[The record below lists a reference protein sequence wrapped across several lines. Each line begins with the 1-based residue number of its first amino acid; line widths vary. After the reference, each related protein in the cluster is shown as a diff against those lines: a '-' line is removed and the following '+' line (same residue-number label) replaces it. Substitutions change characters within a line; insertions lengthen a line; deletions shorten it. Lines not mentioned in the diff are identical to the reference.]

1 MRCLGFLR
9 LTGRFSYGQDDGV
22 MPVPSLVW
30 PKFELRGFAVVMLV
44 APSLPAPS
52 ARGDVLWA
60 LWRAETDLPYSV
72 IDGFAAMFDATLS
85 CGLCSGF
92 AHPGRS
98 PPCFHFPL
106 LAATLD
112 SAFKNVGFIV
122 LAPVSVVFSVDVHC
136 PGAGKAKEG
145 KCQKLKP
152 SFEDYDLCE
161 VRFADSAPQVWLL
174 GRQLGSSI
182 VNFIS
187 AVAQVAAAAAAYL
200 DGQEPFSAFF
210 LVYLTI
216 VGMLVMLPLLLGV
229 LASSISVLVVT
240 AERASA
246 AWCAFVGHLM
256 QMIAAATSVARAAA
270 HKLVL
275 FLSSGEV
282 VSCSILAKVQHGC
295 LVTVLHGH
303 VLGLRILVVRFLT
316 LVNLLCLC

>member
-1 MRCLGFLR
+1 MMSKR
-9 LTGRFSYGQDDGV
+9 LLCSAVILLFASFPGAASGAMSWVSSAHWPFSYGQDDGV

-44 APSLPAPS
+44 APSLPAPA

-98 PPCFHFPL
+98 PPCFQFPL

-136 PGAGKAKEG
+136 PAAGKAMEG

-152 SFEDYDLCE
+152 SFEDYDLRE
-161 VRFADSAPQVWLL
+161 VRFADSAPKFWLL

-187 AVAQVAAAAAAYL
+187 AVAQVAAWFWKKLRHDILSTGLKENAVIRALYIYQKMENPNPCSRPTSMTCCGPRNL
-200 DGQEPFSAFF
+200 DTRIEYNNF
-210 LVYLTI
+210 
-216 VGMLVMLPLLLGV
+216 
-229 LASSISVLVVT
+229 
-240 AERASA
+240 
-246 AWCAFVGHLM
+246 W
-256 QMIAAATSVARAAA
+256 
-270 HKLVL
+270 
-275 FLSSGEV
+275 
-282 VSCSILAKVQHGC
+282 
-295 LVTVLHGH
+295 TVI
-303 VLGLRILVVRFLT
+303 R
-316 LVNLLCLC
+316 